1 MEMLESG
8 GLRLTC
14 EPVMLELHWGPI
26 PQAAVWPLLIIL
38 APIGREDHPRLA
50 HRVKAVQ
57 IEAFIAHRPVKAL
70 LIAILP
76 GAAWIDIQGRR
87 LVLHQPAPHSQGDK
101 LWPVVTAQ
109 KLWRAMLAKQAIQ
122 NRQHLGRRHG

>member
-1 MEMLESG
+1 MLESD
-8 GLRLTC
+8 GLRLPC
-14 EPVMLELHWGPI
+14 EPATLELRLGLI

-38 APIGREDHPRLA
+38 APIGREDHPRLG
-50 HRVKAVQ
+50 HRVEAMR

-76 GAAWIDIQGRR
+76 GTAWVDVQGRR
-87 LVLHQPAPHSQGDK
+87 LVLHQPAPHSQGDE

-109 KLWRAMLAKQAIQ
+109 KLGCAML
-122 NRQHLGRRHG
+122 